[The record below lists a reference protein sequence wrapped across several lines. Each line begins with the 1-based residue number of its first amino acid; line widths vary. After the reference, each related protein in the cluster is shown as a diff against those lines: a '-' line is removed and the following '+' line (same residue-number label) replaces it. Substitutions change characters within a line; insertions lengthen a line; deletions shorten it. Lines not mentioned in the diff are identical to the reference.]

1 MTNIL
6 STIARLGKGLGVGLS
21 LFLLASCISTK
32 SVPDGD
38 QLFTGLT
45 RISYDTDTIASR
57 DIPFPDHH
65 NDIKAEVEAA
75 LATMP
80 NGAIFGSSY
89 YHAPFSWRL
98 WVYNRFNGKDSKFA
112 KWMMKSFG
120 KPPVLMSQVNPALR
134 ASVAQSVLRSG
145 GYFRGKVT
153 YEPVIKKN
161 PKKGKIAYYVSLDS
175 LFTYDSIAY
184 VGFPEKQKQLIDS
197 TADEAYIKRG
207 QPFSV
212 STLESERTR
221 LSTLF
226 RNNGYFYYNTGY
238 TTIMADTVNIPNR
251 AQLRL
256 HLTDDLPDETMRQW
270 YIGNIDIYL
279 RRTFMEQMTD
289 SLNRGHLNIHYNGE
303 KSPIRPRV
311 LLKNMRLMPRRLY
324 SYEKYQESIAKINAT
339 NVFSA
344 VDFKFTPRDT
354 DTLDVRLTCTF
365 DKPYDFYFETNLNA
379 RTIGRYGPEVK
390 VGFTQ
395 RNAFHGAENLDIGL
409 RGNYEWQKNSGGG
422 NMNTYQYGVDAS
434 IEFPRLIA
442 PFYDSDRA
450 RRGKDGRRRPRRFFS
465 TPTTLAKLSFDI
477 VNRPDYYRMHIA
489 SGEWTYRW
497 QTSEQSRH
505 EFSPLTLKYQRINSS
520 TEAFQKIIENN
531 PYQATAMED
540 VFIPQM
546 RYTYTYTSP
555 TTLRHPIRWETT
567 LSEAGNAMAL
577 YDVLLQG
584 HNWNSTDKTFF
595 RNPYA
600 QFVRLE
606 TDFTKTWQLTSA
618 SQLVGHVNAGIM
630 RCSGNT
636 EIDGAPFSEL
646 FYVGGANSIRA
657 FPVRGIG
664 PGSFN
669 SSQDGLVQNQR
680 QFNYVIQNGDIK
692 FVANLEYRAP
702 LFGNLH
708 GAIFLDAGNVWRWED
723 PEFTKTELLETA
735 TPDELS
741 EFTPE
746 QQQLIVN
753 YIDNWFSGW
762 QPRLSTFFNQIAL
775 GTGVGLRYNL
785 GFLVIRIDWG
795 VALHMPYKTTRSGY
809 FNVDR
814 FSDAHTLH
822 FAVGYPF

>member
-1 MTNIL
+1 MKTKIFCL
-6 STIARLGKGLGVGLS
+6 CCLCG
-21 LFLLASCISTK
+21 LLASCISTE

-38 QLFTGLT
+38 QLFTGLKK
-45 RISYDTDTIASR
+45 ISYDTDTLPSR
-57 DIPFPDHH
+57 PSPLAPHH
-65 NDIKAEVEAA
+65 EDDIKAEVEAA

-98 WVYNRFNGKDSKFA
+98 WVYNRFSGKESKFA

-161 PKKGKIAYYVSLDS
+161 PKKGKIAYFVSLDS

-238 TTIMADTVNIPNR
+238 TTIMADTVNVPNR

-256 HLTDDLPDETMRQW
+256 HQTDDLPDETMRQW
-270 YIGNIDIYL
+270 YIGNIDINL

-344 VDFKFTPRDT
+344 VDFQFTPRDR

-390 VGFTQ
+390 VGFTK

-442 PFYDSDRA
+442 PFYDSDRV

-520 TEAFQKIIENN
+520 TEAFQQIIENN

-618 SQLVGHVNAGIM
+618 SQLVGHVNAGVM
-630 RCSGNT
+630 RCFGNT

-669 SSQDGLVQNQR
+669 SSQDDLVQNQR

-692 FVANLEYRAP
+692 FVANLEYRTP

-723 PEFTKTELLETA
+723 PEFTQTELLETA

-741 EFTPE
+741 ELTPE

-753 YIDNWFSGW
+753 YMDNWFSGW
-762 QPRLSTFFNQIAL
+762 QPRLSTFFDQIAL

-795 VALHMPYKTTRSGY
+795 LALHMPYKTNRSGY
-809 FNVDR
+809 FNVDS
-814 FSDAHTLH
+814 FHDAHTLH